1 MDTPVIHYVTGL
13 PVYITIGKDGD
24 LTVTVDLSE
33 GANDL
38 QFEGMNAY
46 LDDEPV
52 DEYNDYIYAR
62 IERVLRNTGYEA
74 TITIPE
80 DAKAPCPDCGSEW
93 VNGRRRHASTCRIP
107 ENTTN

>member
-13 PVYITIGKDGD
+13 PVYITIGAEGD

-33 GANDL
+33 GANDI

-46 LDDEPV
+46 LDDEAV
-52 DEYNDYIYAR
+52 DEYNDHTYAR

-74 TITIPE
+74 TVTIP
-80 DAKAPCPDCGSEW
+80 APGK
-93 VNGRRRHASTCRIP
+93 
-107 ENTTN
+107 EN